1 MPTPKEVFDN
11 PLQYLDFL
19 QSGNFE
25 RQQFDWTEVRIDTN
39 SQIDSVKDKIKE
51 CISAFAN
58 SNREGGLLVLGI
70 ADNGTIKGI
79 QHIDEQTMNNILQA
93 RLHIVNHSTATRD
106 VDLQDLAGNRL
117 YLLYTP
123 WEENAICETVGNF
136 PKGWRRD
143 GPQNFALIDR
153 DREQLKRDKR
163 IVDFETRY
171 CCSYDPN
178 ELDLDVVEEFKDAFL
193 EDRGAQ
199 YDDYTTEEV
208 LELAGALTKEKGEYA
223 FTNAGFLFFAANPRK
238 RFASAFVRV
247 LRFEV
252 NVEESQ
258 ERGVT
263 TFDKAFDGALP
274 NVIRKLQTFF
284 KDSALFRTMIRRSSH
299 GGFIEDPEY
308 PLLAVDEAIV
318 NAAIHRDYGATSP
331 IHCIAYQNG
340 LVVENWGSILQ
351 QVPQSFSLADTF
363 LYSVLRNPAIV
374 RWMSLMRDKRGEP
387 LVRALRE
394 GTRKMRQE
402 MANLGLPAPYYETTF
417 AKTSVT
423 LYNRLEERLEP
434 HASTHTKSTP
444 NNNTPSTA
452 SGHGNSG
459 RKSDFIGESSGQI
472 AEHVS
477 KTNGGLSDL
486 PENWAWTTF
495 QEACSAPQ
503 YGWTTKAT
511 PDGTLHL
518 LRTTDITSGNVN
530 WETVPYCEKAPP
542 EKEKYLLKT
551 GDIVISRA
559 GSVGYSYLV
568 KNPQNAVFA
577 SYLIRFRPISK
588 IIDENYLALFLKS
601 PSYWKIISSEKAGIT
616 LLNVNATKLKQI
628 EIPLPPMAEQ
638 GRIVAKLETLFTQL
652 DEAIDSLKK
661 AQVQLQRYRRS
672 ILKTAFEGK
681 LTREWRE
688 AHPSE
693 LEPTSVSEVSTQEG
707 LSELPEGWEWTTLA
721 NCAEILDSQRI
732 PINAKER
739 ETRISGK
746 SESELYPYYGATG
759 RVGWIDDYLF
769 DEELVLLGEDGAPF
783 LDFLKDTAY
792 LIRDKSWVNNHAH
805 VLRAKSEV
813 TSNQFLC
820 HYLNTFDYHG
830 YLTGTTRLK
839 LNQSAM
845 RKIPVPLSPLPE
857 QKQVVSE
864 LERNLSVADEIEA
877 TIKSELKR
885 SERLRQS
892 ILKHA
897 FSGKLVPQDPNDEP
911 ASVLL
916 EKIREE
922 KEYQQS
928 KQQKKTT
935 KSKSQESDNYPLLAL
950 ERNDAPIGDAS
961 RVELGGDTSE

>member
-1 MPTPKEVFDN
+1 MPTPKEIFDN

-19 QSGNFE
+19 QSTDFE
-25 RQQFDWTEVRIDTN
+25 RQKFDWKEVKTDSKN
-39 SQIDSVKDKIKE
+39 QINTLKKNIKK

-58 SNREGGLLVLGI
+58 GMREDGLVVLGI
-70 ADNGTIKGI
+70 TDDGTITGT
-79 QHIDEQTMNNILQA
+79 QHVDEATMNNILQVVRDLRNHTTQVQEVELPNSDA
-93 RLHIVNHSTATRD
+93 KRLHF
-106 VDLQDLAGNRL
+106 
-117 YLLYTP
+117 LYTP
-123 WEENAICETVGNF
+123 WTPHAICETIENF
-136 PKGWRRD
+136 PKAWKRVGA
-143 GPQNFALIDR
+143 QNLVLTEP
-153 DREQLKRDKR
+153 DREHLKREKR
-163 IVDFETRY
+163 IVDFETSY
-171 CCSYDPN
+171 CCPYDPG
-178 ELDLDVVEEFKDAFL
+178 ELDIHVVEEFKKAYL
-193 EDRGAQ
+193 EERDAQ

-208 LELAGALTKEKGEYA
+208 LELAGALKKEKGEYA

-238 RFASAFVRV
+238 RFASAFIRV

-263 TFDKAFDGALP
+263 TFDKDFDGALP
-274 NVIRKLQTFF
+274 KVIRKLQTFF

-331 IHCIAYQNG
+331 IHCIAYRNG
-340 LVVENWGSILQ
+340 LVVENWGGIPQ
-351 QVPQSFSLADTF
+351 EVPQSFSLADTF

-374 RWMSLMRDKRGEP
+374 RCMRLMRDERGEP

-402 MANLGLPAPYYETTF
+402 MENLGLPAPYYETTF

-444 NNNTPSTA
+444 NNNTPSTV

-459 RKSDFIGESSGQI
+459 RKSDFIGESSGQM

-503 YGWTTKAT
+503 YGWTTKAI

-518 LRTTDITSGNVN
+518 LRTTDITAGNVN

-638 GRIVAKLETLFTQL
+638 GRIVAKLGTLFTQL

-672 ILKTAFEGK
+672 LLKAAFEGELTKKWRAEHINKFQPTNKSTGFPQNWEKTTVGKVIKKVSLSRKKMKKGDYEPEGK
-681 LTREWRE
+681 L
-688 AHPSE
+688 P
-693 LEPTSVSEVSTQEG
+693 VIDQG
-707 LSELPEGWEWTTLA
+707 LSFIGGYTNNEELKVECELPVIVFGDHTKA
-721 NCAEILDSQRI
+721 IKYIDFDFVGGADGIKVIKSQEIYHPKLF
-732 PINAKER
+732 
-739 ETRISGK
+739 
-746 SESELYPYYGATG
+746 YY
-759 RVGWIDDYLF
+759 F
-769 DEELVLLGEDGAPF
+769 
-783 LDFLKDTAY
+783 
-792 LIRDKSWVNNHAH
+792 
-805 VLRAKSEV
+805 LRAISLPDRGY
-813 TSNQFLC
+813 SRHFQFLE
-820 HYLNTFDYHG
+820 
-830 YLTGTTRLK
+830 K
-839 LNQSAM
+839 AQ
-845 RKIPVPLSPLPE
+845 IPVPPISE
-857 QKQVVSE
+857 QEQIVSE
-864 LERNLSVADEIEA
+864 LERHLSVADEIEA

-885 SERLRQS
+885 AERLRQS

-897 FSGKLVPQDPNDEP
+897 FSGKLVPQDLTDEP

-916 EKIREE
+916 EKIRNE
-922 KEYQQS
+922 KEHQQP
-928 KQQKKTT
+928 KQPKKT
-935 KSKSQESDNYPLLAL
+935 SKSETRDSDNYPLLVL
-950 ERNDAPIGDAS
+950 ERNDDPIDDAS
-961 RVELGGDTSE
+961 RVELRGGKGE